1 MVHEAMSGI
10 FEILPFIGAFLAV
23 VATLYAAVRTA
34 RQRKAEANLRYRLLQ
49 DPEYQALLRTQDNLL
64 VHAKEHSMSED
75 EVALLVPLIS
85 EELRYLTEQDRA
97 RIREALYQPSRRGRY
112 DYLSK
117 LVTESS
123 QA

>member
-1 MVHEAMSGI
+1 MTMSSI
-10 FEILPFIGAFLAV
+10 FQVLPFIGV
-23 VATLYAAVRTA
+23 VLGVIASVYAAVMTA
-34 RQRKAEANLRYRLLQ
+34 RQRKAEAKLRSRLLG
-49 DPEYQALLRTQDNLL
+49 DPDYQAFLRTQRNLL

-75 EVALLVPLIS
+75 EVSLLLGHIN
-85 EELRYLTEQDRA
+85 EELEYLEEPDRT
-97 RIREALYQPSRRGRY
+97 RIKEALYQPSLRGRY